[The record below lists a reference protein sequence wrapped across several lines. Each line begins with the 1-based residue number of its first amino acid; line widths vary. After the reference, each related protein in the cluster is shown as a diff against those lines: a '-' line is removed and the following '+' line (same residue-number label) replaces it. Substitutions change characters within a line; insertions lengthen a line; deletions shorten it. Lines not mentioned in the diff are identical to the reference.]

1 MEPLLAMVIGA
12 VISLLIGFFWHD
24 NCINKINERVDF
36 LNKYINVLVKDND
49 NLNSKVRELEA
60 KVSDQK
66 EIISKLRDGVNKLA
80 FHTNFPKSR
89 LV

>member
-1 MEPLLAMVIGA
+1 MEPLLAITIGIVIG
-12 VISLLIGFFWHD
+12 LLAGFFWHD
-24 NCINKINERVDF
+24 KKRMDIEERLDF

-49 NLNSKVRELEA
+49 DLNSKIKKLEA